1 MAMRSSFVYGYGF
14 EFDCDIRKFADF
26 LSTHKEDFCVADKE
40 KEVFSSFENLLKK
53 EDFESIQ
60 ELFDTYSERES
71 VGPVVAFIMSQET
84 GISFD
89 YCSVDADCDTPEAI
103 LFAETYPWLLN
114 DREKLVTEEEL
125 CGICRKYMNELDIAE
140 KPGFLEQEY
149 YG

>member
-26 LSTHKEDFCVADKE
+26 LSTHKEAFCVADKE

-84 GISFD
+84 VLITVQSMLIVIPLKQYFLQKH
-89 YCSVDADCDTPEAI
+89 I
-103 LFAETYPWLLN
+103 L
-114 DREKLVTEEEL
+114 
-125 CGICRKYMNELDIAE
+125 
-140 KPGFLEQEY
+140 GFLMTEKNWLRKKNFVVSAENI
-149 YG
+149 